1 MSQGVIK
8 LWLEIIPA
16 NAEPGYCRTWD
27 ISKKPPEEFEVR
39 VSVLN
44 CKNVATMDWEGTTDA
59 FFRGFFDT
67 KEEVQE
73 TDTHFRCQDGKP
85 DFEYRLVYRI
95 TTPRKATKFNL

>member
-1 MSQGVIK
+1 M
-8 LWLEIIPA
+8 EIIPA
-16 NAEPGYCRTWD
+16 DAKPGEFKEWD

-44 CKNVATMDWEGTTDA
+44 CKNVVEMDFEGTTDA

-73 TDTHFRCQDGKP
+73 TDTHFRCTDGNP
-85 DFEYRLVYRI
+85 DF
-95 TTPRKATKFNL
+95 